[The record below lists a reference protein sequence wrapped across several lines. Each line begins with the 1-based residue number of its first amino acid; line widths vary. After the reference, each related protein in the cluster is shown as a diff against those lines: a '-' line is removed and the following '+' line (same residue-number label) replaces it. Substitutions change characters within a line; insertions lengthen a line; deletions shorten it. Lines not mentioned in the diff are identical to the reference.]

1 MARKKG
7 LLLISRVRCLLE
19 SPILIIILSG
29 TIVDIGSLSAFIEG
43 VPTK

>member
-19 SPILIIILSG
+19 SPYSDNPLEWNNSRHL
-29 TIVDIGSLSAFIEG
+29 L
-43 VPTK
+43 